1 MHSHAALM
9 AASAAVADDGGL
21 TWWLASVCALAFV
34 LATGG
39 AILLS
44 AHQRR
49 QRVPHPHY
57 HRHSPTDVPPDE

>member
-1 MHSHAALM
+1 MPSHHLIT
-9 AASAAVADDGGL
+9 AVQTVATNNDGL

>member
-1 MHSHAALM
+1 VHSPYITTAVSA
-9 AASAAVADDGGL
+9 AASAGDAL

-39 AILLS
+39 AILIS
-44 AHQRR
+44 AYQRR

-57 HRHSPTDVPPDE
+57 HRHSPTDIPPDE